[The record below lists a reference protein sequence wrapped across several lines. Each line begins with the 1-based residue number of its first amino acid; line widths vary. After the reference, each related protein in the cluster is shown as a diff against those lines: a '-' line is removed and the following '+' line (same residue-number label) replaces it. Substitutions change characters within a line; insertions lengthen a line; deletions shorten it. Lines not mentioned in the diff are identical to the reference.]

1 AGILKTG
8 GDASYG
14 PANMSSSGNEI
25 VVDGAASITIEQA
38 IVNQNSAL
46 GQHEEMLRSLISSN
60 TALYNQPSTLTER
73 VTRLARHSSL
83 PAPVVVPAPIVNQV
97 VPVKEPHVPLPE
109 RYSGDFGSCQSFL
122 TQPQSYASDQAKI
135 AFLIGLSGAARDWG
149 TGVWGQQSPTCNS
162 YTVFVAE
169 MKIFDHPVR
178 GRDAADRI
186 LSTTQGTQ
194 SVAEYAM
201 EFRMLASE
209 IRWNNE
215 ALRGQGPCPFVITT
229 SGPMTVPLNCVKERH
244 IPPVNCTVCQ
254 NLNRRL
260 WKITSGIRWQQ
271 VSYVPLHLR

>member
-1 AGILKTG
+1 
-8 GDASYG
+8 
-14 PANMSSSGNEI
+14 MSELS
-25 VVDGAASITIEQA
+25 VSIQDSLMMT
-38 IVNQNSAL
+38 
-46 GQHEEMLRSLISSN
+46 HYLISSN

-122 TQPQSYASDQAKI
+122 TQVSLLFKLQPIKNNQAKI

-178 GRDAADRI
+178 VFAA
-186 LSTTQGTQ
+186 
-194 SVAEYAM
+194 
-201 EFRMLASE
+201 
-209 IRWNNE
+209 
-215 ALRGQGPCPFVITT
+215 
-229 SGPMTVPLNCVKERH
+229 
-244 IPPVNCTVCQ
+244 
-254 NLNRRL
+254 
-260 WKITSGIRWQQ
+260 
-271 VSYVPLHLR
+271 